1 MRRRGPT
8 TRLRA
13 VVYLCV
19 AAATTTASAASPQ
32 QLYAACAACHGARG
46 EGNPGLNAPAIAGQ
60 HASYLKRQLEN
71 FRSGVRGS
79 HQADVYGAQM
89 RAANL
94 AMLRDDATLD
104 ALARYVAALP
114 PTTVKPAAKFD
125 ARNGNNL
132 YQGKC
137 GACHGGRAEGNEAL
151 AAPRLSGLDAVY
163 LTRQLRHFRDGVR
176 GKHPQDKYGRQMSL
190 MAPLLAADRD
200 IADVIGYIHTAGST
214 R

>member
-8 TRLRA
+8 TRLLA
-13 VVYLCV
+13 AVYLFAT
-19 AAATTTASAASPQ
+19 AATASAASPQ

-60 HASYLKRQLEN
+60 HASYLKRQLAN

-94 AMLRDDATLD
+94 AVLRDDSTLD
-104 ALARYVAALP
+104 ALAGYVAALP

-151 AAPRLSGLDAVY
+151 AAPRLAGLDAAY
-163 LTRQLRHFRDGVR
+163 LARQLGYFRDGVR

-190 MAPLLAADRD
+190 MAPLLAGDRD